1 MLRPVFPNEIGAD
14 APSAAGTE
22 LASCGLMSLRQIVW
36 RALATVLLASTAF
49 ASVGLTAPADGLFT
63 IRIRPVLINLAV
75 DVDVKVGGHLFHKRW
90 SALPDAT
97 RF

>member
-1 MLRPVFPNEIGAD
+1 
-14 APSAAGTE
+14 
-22 LASCGLMSLRQIVW
+22 MSMRQTVG

-49 ASVGLTAPADGLFT
+49 ASVGLTAPADSPFT

-75 DVDVKVGGHLFHKRW
+75 DVDVKVGGRHFHRRW
-90 SALPDAT
+90 SALPDAS